1 MWFRLASWCLDTKC
15 PTKLQWSS
23 YWDHLQSLARS
34 NVNMRCN
41 LAVGRVFYGKDNLY
55 ENLAATWK
63 VCCCL
68 FGRLGIG
75 YRLYP
80 SIWGDRRWGM
90 KTRQGLV
97 SRDRLR
103 RESEASAD
111 SPEMELEIPEGRVL
125 PLNSKQLMSVQLQV
139 IPWALDLPAR
149 GSWEDIRLTIEGKLR
164 EDYNELSVQ
173 VAVQEISET
182 ETKVISDWQERS
194 VPGGWCWVKR
204 GECTCRVGGQE
215 WRADETKW
223 GPHHGVAG
231 GKPETCQSAS

>member
-1 MWFRLASWCLDTKC
+1 
-15 PTKLQWSS
+15 
-23 YWDHLQSLARS
+23 
-34 NVNMRCN
+34 
-41 LAVGRVFYGKDNLY
+41 
-55 ENLAATWK
+55 
-63 VCCCL
+63 
-68 FGRLGIG
+68 
-75 YRLYP
+75 
-80 SIWGDRRWGM
+80 M

-125 PLNSKQLMSVQLQV
+125 PLNSKQLTSVQLQA

-164 EDYNELSVQ
+164 EDYDELSVQ

-204 GECTCRVGGQE
+204 GECTCRVGGSNWFYHRTNTFGTSKKQTPLNSE
-215 WRADETKW
+215 QQTLISPRRTLANTKLPPKTETETILALLLIVLAFLISVKLQRGLKMQSHRVQKPTPLPSYP
-223 GPHHGVAG
+223 GPF
-231 GKPETCQSAS
+231 SNF